1 MADTGTGQG
10 VVMSMLLMSVG
21 AVYVVSGISLLV
33 CLRGSGVDEWT
44 TRWTADDDA
53 ALAEWVVA
61 HSR

>member
-1 MADTGTGQG
+1 
-10 VVMSMLLMSVG
+10 MSVG

-33 CLRGSGVDEWT
+33 CLRCSGVDEWT
-44 TRWTADDDA
+44 TGWTADDDA